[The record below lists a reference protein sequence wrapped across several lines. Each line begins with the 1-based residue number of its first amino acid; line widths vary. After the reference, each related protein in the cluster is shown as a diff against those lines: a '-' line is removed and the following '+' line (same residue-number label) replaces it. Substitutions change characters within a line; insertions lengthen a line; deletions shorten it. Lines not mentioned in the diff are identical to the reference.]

1 MNEQANE
8 FPRVIHLGTAI
19 GPVEFKSEKEENFVE
34 NFDSELK
41 SMILK
46 WLRRG
51 YSPMRIQDAL
61 EATGRLFDRLPD
73 AQDYIE
79 AIKDGNELNAKT
91 TNQPVVD

>member
-1 MNEQANE
+1 M
-8 FPRVIHLGTAI
+8 
-19 GPVEFKSEKEENFVE
+19 E

-51 YSPMRIQDAL
+51 YNPMRIQDAL

-79 AIKDGNELNAKT
+79 AIRDGNKLMTNAVEATDSKGESHVNFT
-91 TNQPVVD
+91 S

>member
-1 MNEQANE
+1 M
-8 FPRVIHLGTAI
+8 
-19 GPVEFKSEKEENFVE
+19 E

-51 YSPMRIQDAL
+51 YSAMCIQDSL

-79 AIKDGNELNAKT
+79 AIKEGNEIRAKI
-91 TNQPVVD
+91 TNQPSAD